1 MQALVRDD
9 PKAYYMVLTLMI
21 FVLSETILL
30 LIFIPKMILARRF
43 LQMTEEEQRREMSE
57 QITKSSRNVSAV
69 GNSSR
74 GSNNF
79 PDRASE
85 AFALAAKQAQ
95 QHYQSGNK
103 GGTGGGNAIQTPNK
117 PATEHEIIFEK
128 DSQIS
133 EVTGTSTTRSYPL
146 PKTSSAVPSEFSAT
160 FSIAEDPK
168 EAEEILQRPQLLLLP
183 LLAIGISDN
192 ENI

>member
-1 MQALVRDD
+1 
-9 PKAYYMVLTLMI
+9 
-21 FVLSETILL
+21 
-30 LIFIPKMILARRF
+30 
-43 LQMTEEEQRREMSE
+43 MTEEEQRREMSE

-168 EAEEILQRPQLLLLP
+168 EAEEKGEDKDEDTTKQQESKE
-183 LLAIGISDN
+183 ASD
-192 ENI
+192 EQKEQQQQPDEFSA